1 MGPTDRDDRDRDPF
15 EDVFRELNRMMNEM
29 MGEDINGN
37 GFGDDV
43 HVTTQ
48 QNDEHVF
55 VLADL
60 PGVGKDDIDVKC
72 DGRTIT
78 IAVSTE
84 GRHSEERVRL
94 PSRVDE
100 HSARAT
106 FNNGVLEVVFDRADS
121 SASINLS

>member
-1 MGPTDRDDRDRDPF
+1 MGPSDRDDRDRDPF

-29 MGEDINGN
+29 MGEDSAS

-48 QNDEHVF
+48 QDDEHVY

-60 PGVGKDDIDVKC
+60 PGVRKDAIDVKC

-78 IAVSTE
+78 IGVSAD
-84 GRHSEERVRL
+84 GRHSEQRVRL
-94 PSRVDE
+94 PARVDE
-100 HSARAT
+100 RSAQAT
-106 FNNGVLEVVFDRADS
+106 FNNGVLEVVFDHADS

>member
-1 MGPTDRDDRDRDPF
+1 MDPRDRDDRDRDPF

-29 MGEDINGN
+29 IGDDMTGN

-48 QNDEHVF
+48 EDDEYIY

-60 PGVGKDDIDVKC
+60 PGVDKDDIDVKC

-78 IAVSTE
+78 IAARAE
-84 GRHSEERVRL
+84 GHQYEERLRL
-94 PSRVDE
+94 PAAVDE

-121 SASINLS
+121 SASIDLS